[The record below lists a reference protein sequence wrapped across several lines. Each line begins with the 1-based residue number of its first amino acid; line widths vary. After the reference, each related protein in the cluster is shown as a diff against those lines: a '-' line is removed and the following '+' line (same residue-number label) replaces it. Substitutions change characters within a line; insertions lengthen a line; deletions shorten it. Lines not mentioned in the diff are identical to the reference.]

1 MVKMMALMA
10 YLLGHTQATGEVP
23 KNFEL
28 KSPAFGHMRA
38 IPKRYTCEGS
48 NVSVPL
54 YWQGIPKNTRS
65 LALVV
70 RDPDA
75 PGKPFYHWALFD
87 ISPEQ
92 HRLNANIHQP
102 GAGVRPAKN
111 SAGSEVYVGPCP
123 PHGKHRYQFQ
133 LYALDKRLDL
143 PVGVGL
149 SELNAA
155 IAKHTIAKAE
165 LTGTYQSAH
174 SITS

>member
-1 MVKMMALMA
+1 
-10 YLLGHTQATGEVP
+10 
-23 KNFEL
+23 
-28 KSPAFGHMRA
+28 
-38 IPKRYTCEGS
+38 
-48 NVSVPL
+48 
-54 YWQGIPKNTRS
+54 
-65 LALVV
+65 
-70 RDPDA
+70 
-75 PGKPFYHWALFD
+75 
-87 ISPEQ
+87 
-92 HRLNANIHQP
+92 
-102 GAGVRPAKN
+102 
-111 SAGSEVYVGPCP
+111 VYVGPCP